1 MTMQT
6 NEKSSPTVRGGSLGG
21 VIENDFL
28 MCRIYDSALIHF
40 QSPHQKVE
48 AAGVDRRRRSRN
60 TFENKISFI
69 SATPHFSEHCRPQMQ
84 PRAYARIFVVWRIE
98 FTLNR
103 HSHKK
108 SGSTNCR
115 LVASQMPSE
124 KWRRRESNPYIFIAR
139 LLA

>member
-1 MTMQT
+1 MSSSEDLVFNKVKKSTLRQGNRCDTCFMMTLLT
-6 NEKSSPTVRGGSLGG
+6 KEKSSPTVRGGSLGG

-28 MCRIYDSALIHF
+28 ICRIYDSALIHS
-40 QSPHQKVE
+40 QSPNQKVE

-98 FTLNR
+98 FTLSR

-108 SGSTNCR
+108 KR
-115 LVASQMPSE
+115 Q
-124 KWRRRESNPYIFIAR
+124 
-139 LLA
+139 